1 MPPIDWL
8 NSPIESNVSEILAR
22 KRRAKAIETLRE
34 QLEGKAPSE
43 KVRLQLADLLI
54 QAGRP
59 NEACPILLALV
70 DELRRDG
77 FVAKAIAILKR
88 VEKVEPGR
96 ADVAERMAALVEEQS
111 RQAAAAS
118 TATPTP
124 RPAPAPLFGI
134 EEIGDAPGDETLS
147 RMAVPDFAALPPE
160 IGGPLP
166 PDEAP
171 AVPVPAPPAPA
182 AAEVSPPPA
191 QEAAEARAEEPEA
204 EPVPEP
210 EPEAEPVPEPEAPA
224 EPAKPAG
231 GRLRSVF
238 RRFLSSLVDDEK
250 PAEPAAPSAPEPVP
264 AEAPEPA
271 LAAADAPAPEAASP
285 DAEESGG
292 DRFKGALRGFLS
304 REGDEEPRI
313 EPEPE
318 AEPEVEV
325 ESAAPPDAVVEAQ
338 PETEPDAEPETEP
351 TVEPEPIAAAA
362 PEPAAPAPQVEQ
374 AQPVDAAT
382 PVAAEVEPSPE
393 VEPEAEDEAPPESL
407 IELLPEPEGSEG
419 LDEAE
424 FHDQLLDLVQDVLK
438 RPGEPVAKPVEPEID
453 ALDEEAHPVRVDAR
467 HYLEMSRRLL
477 ATPLFGDLK
486 QDELMAVVEGLTLR
500 TWDPGD
506 VLVSEGAPGNSLF
519 LLTTGELRVYVRNP
533 VGRNVEVA
541 RLGEGDWFGE
551 VSALS
556 GRPRSATVVAADWV
570 ECLEL
575 SKPTLD
581 AMAAVH
587 PRVRDRLE
595 AAYIARAS
603 SPANAAVRAVALDAE
618 NTRRRATEVLVA
630 HFGASQWDP
639 KMQLR
644 LADALLRAG
653 KEEDA
658 VAVLVGLADELVR
671 GGFPEK
677 AIAIL
682 KKIEG
687 LQRRYVEEVN
697 LAPLK
702 RPRATASEETPAS
715 AEPATPVPVPALP
728 VVTAPARGPRTEA
741 SFADWLVD
749 VVRDQVQ
756 RTPTLGAQAA
766 PAAARSYDS
775 GLRGSPLF
783 EDFTEEELLA
793 LVQELRLVPIEP
805 GEILISEG
813 EPGGSLF
820 ILATGMVKVFVRTA
834 RGHDAR
840 LAVLRDGAFFGEMA
854 ALSGGPRRATVIAS
868 TRGEL
873 LELTREALEACTARH
888 PRMREVLEAF
898 ARERAASPQAVE
910 LRGRAE

>member
-88 VEKVEPGR
+88 VEKVDPGR
-96 ADVAERMAALVEEQS
+96 ADVAERMAALVEEQA
-111 RQAAAAS
+111 RQAVAGSSAP
-118 TATPTP
+118 TPTP

-134 EEIGDAPGDETLS
+134 EEVGDAPGDETLS
-147 RMAVPDFAALPPE
+147 RMAAPDFTAFPPE

-166 PDEAP
+166 PDEVAL
-171 AVPVPAPPAPA
+171 VPPAPEPA
-182 AAEVSPPPA
+182 PAEFPLPS
-191 QEAAEARAEEPEA
+191 AAEAAPPEARADEPEA

-210 EPEAEPVPEPEAPA
+210 EAEPEPEPEPTAPA

-250 PAEPAAPSAPEPVP
+250 PDSPPAPAPEQASAPEPQA
-264 AEAPEPA
+264 AEAPASE
-271 LAAADAPAPEAASP
+271 AAAAAPQVHEPGAPGPDA
-285 DAEESGG
+285 AEESGI
-292 DRFKGALRGFLS
+292 DRFKGALRGFLT
-304 REGDEEPRI
+304 REDEVEPRV

-318 AEPEVEV
+318 AEAAIEAESSPPPET
-325 ESAAPPDAVVEAQ
+325 VVEA
-338 PETEPDAEPETEP
+338 EAEPASEP
-351 TVEPEPIAAAA
+351 MAEPEPIAEAVPEPV
-362 PEPAAPAPQVEQ
+362 PEPAPAV
-374 AQPVDAAT
+374 ADAAG
-382 PVAAEVEPSPE
+382 AADEEVEPSPE
-393 VEPEAEDEAPPESL
+393 VVPEAEGEAAPESL

-438 RPGEPVAKPVEPEID
+438 RPGERVAPAAEPEID
-453 ALDEEAHPVRVDAR
+453 ALDEEAQPVRVDAR

-541 RLGEGDWFGE
+541 RLLEGDWFGE

-618 NTRRRATEVLVA
+618 NTRRRATEVLLA

-702 RPRATASEETPAS
+702 RPRATAA
-715 AEPATPVPVPALP
+715 AEPAPPVPAPPPP
-728 VVTAPARGPRTEA
+728 VAPAPARGPRTEA

-783 EDFTEEELLA
+783 EGFTEEELLA
-793 LVQELRLVPIEP
+793 LVQQLRLVPIEP

-820 ILATGMVKVFVRTA
+820 ILATGVVKVFVRTP

-873 LELTREALEACTARH
+873 LELTREALEACTASH

-898 ARERAASPQAVE
+898 ARERAASPQAAE

>member
-88 VEKVEPGR
+88 VEKVDPGR

-147 RMAVPDFAALPPE
+147 RMAVPDFTALPPE

-166 PDEAP
+166 PDEAAAGP
-171 AVPVPAPPAPA
+171 APAPPAPA
-182 AAEVSPPPA
+182 TAEVPPPPA

-250 PAEPAAPSAPEPVP
+250 PAEPPAPAPEQASAPEPEA
-264 AEAPEPA
+264 AEAPASES
-271 LAAADAPAPEAASP
+271 AAAAPQAREREAAGP
-285 DAEESGG
+285 DAAEESGI
-292 DRFKGALRGFLS
+292 DRFKGALRGFLT
-304 REGDEEPRI
+304 REDEVEPRV

-318 AEPEVEV
+318 AEATIEV
-325 ESAAPPDAVVEAQ
+325 ESSPPPETVVEA
-338 PETEPDAEPETEP
+338 EAEPDSEPASGP
-351 TVEPEPIAAAA
+351 TAEPEPIAEAVPEPV
-362 PEPAAPAPQVEQ
+362 PEPAPAI
-374 AQPVDAAT
+374 ADAAE
-382 PVAAEVEPSPE
+382 AADEEVEPSPE

-477 ATPLFGDLK
+477 ATPLFGDLE

-541 RLGEGDWFGE
+541 RLLEGDWFGE

-618 NTRRRATEVLVA
+618 NTRRRATEVLLA

-702 RPRATASEETPAS
+702 RPRATA
-715 AEPATPVPVPALP
+715 AEPAPAPPAPAPPPVAP
-728 VVTAPARGPRTEA
+728 APARGPRTEA

-783 EDFTEEELLA
+783 EGFTEEELLA
-793 LVQELRLVPIEP
+793 LVQQLRLVPIEP

-820 ILATGMVKVFVRTA
+820 ILATGVVKVFVRTP

-873 LELTREALEACTARH
+873 LELTREALEACTASH

-898 ARERAASPQAVE
+898 ARERAQSAEAAQ
-910 LRGRAE
+910 LRGQPPA

>member
-88 VEKVEPGR
+88 VEKVDPGR
-96 ADVAERMAALVEEQS
+96 ADVAERMAALVEEQA
-111 RQAAAAS
+111 RQSAAGSS
-118 TATPTP
+118 TPTPTP

-134 EEIGDAPGDETLS
+134 EEIGEAPGDETLS
-147 RMAVPDFAALPPE
+147 RMAVPDFTALPPE

-166 PDEAP
+166 PDEAA
-171 AVPVPAPPAPA
+171 AVPVPTPPAPA
-182 AAEVSPPPA
+182 AAEVPPSPA
-191 QEAAEARAEEPEA
+191 QQAAEARAEEPEA

-285 DAEESGG
+285 DAEESGV

-318 AEPEVEV
+318 AEPEVDTE
-325 ESAAPPDAVVEAQ
+325 
-338 PETEPDAEPETEP
+338 PETEPETEPAAEP

-362 PEPAAPAPQVEQ
+362 PEPAAPALQVEQ
-374 AQPVDAAT
+374 AQPVDAAA

-541 RLGEGDWFGE
+541 RLLEGDWFGE

-618 NTRRRATEVLVA
+618 NTRRRATEVLLA

-702 RPRATASEETPAS
+702 RPRATAA
-715 AEPATPVPVPALP
+715 AEPAPPVPAPPPP
-728 VVTAPARGPRTEA
+728 VAPAPARGPRTEA

-783 EDFTEEELLA
+783 EGFTEEELLA
-793 LVQELRLVPIEP
+793 LVQQLRLVPIEP

-820 ILATGMVKVFVRTA
+820 ILATGVVKVFVRTP

-873 LELTREALEACTARH
+873 LELTREALEACTASH

-898 ARERAASPQAVE
+898 ARERAQSAEAAQ
-910 LRGRAE
+910 LRGQPPA